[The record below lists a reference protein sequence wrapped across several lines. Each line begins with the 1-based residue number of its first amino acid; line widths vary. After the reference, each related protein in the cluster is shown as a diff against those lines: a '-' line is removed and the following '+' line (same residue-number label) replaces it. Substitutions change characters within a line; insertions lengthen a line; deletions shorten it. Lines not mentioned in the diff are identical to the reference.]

1 MYPPRGSPLMP
12 TSSHLSVSEEE
23 RGSGCVEA
31 PPELSLCPSG
41 DRGSQ
46 ISLIPS
52 LTLSREDPFLQI
64 IPWDLEEGQSEE

>member
-23 RGSGCVEA
+23 RGSGCVET
-31 PPELSLCPSG
+31 PPELSLSPSR
-41 DRGSQ
+41 DRGAQ

-52 LTLSREDPFLQI
+52 LTLSRDPLLHI
-64 IPWDLEEGQSEE
+64 TPWDLEEGQTEE